1 MAATPPLENRLR
13 AGRDDLNL
21 LGRALVI
28 SLALHVLGYGGYQ
41 AAHRFGWLEHIQLPA
56 WLTKVKEKL
65 VVTIPAQIHPPINNE
80 PPQVFVEVNPVQ
92 VVTAPKN
99 AKYYSDQNSR
109 AANPDANAD
118 SNTPK
123 ISGTQTHIVKTE
135 DVPRPQTTHAAT
147 PPAQPTPRA
156 EPQPQTE
163 AAKKSET
170 PGELAMAKPD
180 TKLRP
185 ETLQPDV
192 EQPRP
197 RTIAEAQARQAMTIV
212 GEAMKQDGGTRQ
224 IALTSS
230 LDAIG
235 TSFGAYNKALIAAI
249 SSRWFAL
256 LEHQPLTRASGK
268 VVVEFYLHDDGRVT
282 DVSVVENTVGELLG
296 ALCQRAI
303 IDPQPY
309 APWTSDMRRLA
320 QSNFKDILFTF
331 YY

>member
-1 MAATPPLENRLR
+1 MAATPQLENRQR
-13 AGRDDLNL
+13 AGRDDLNAL
-21 LGRALVI
+21 WRALVI

-41 AAHRFGWLEHIQLPA
+41 AAHRFGWLENIHLPA

-65 VVTIPAQIHPPINNE
+65 VVVIPPQVHPLVDNE
-80 PPQVFVEVNPVQ
+80 PPQVFVEVNPSS
-92 VVTAPKN
+92 TTPPPKN

-109 AANPDANAD
+109 AANPNANAD

-135 DVPRPQTTHAAT
+135 DVPRPQPTHAAT
-147 PPAQPTPRA
+147 PPSPPAPRT
-156 EPQPQTE
+156 EPQPE

-249 SSRWFAL
+249 SARWFAL

-268 VVVEFYLHDDGRVT
+268 VVVEFYLHDDGRVS